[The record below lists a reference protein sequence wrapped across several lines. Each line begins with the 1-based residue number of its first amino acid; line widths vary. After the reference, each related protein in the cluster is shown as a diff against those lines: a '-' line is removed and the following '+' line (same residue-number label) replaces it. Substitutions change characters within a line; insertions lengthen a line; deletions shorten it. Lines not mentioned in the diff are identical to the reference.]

1 MKLFLSSMPRK
12 HIPKMELRGGGKPN
26 FGEIKQKL
34 NKGQKRSMTS
44 VNTTVKFIKDMGS
57 KDIKYLSSI
66 HDQLVSDFKNFKDFK
81 DFKDE
86 ASTSCEDF
94 SSVTYEN
101 TEVEFVYDKDDIF
114 DN

>member
-1 MKLFLSSMPRK
+1 MKLFLRK

-34 NKGQKRSMTS
+34 NKGQKRSMAN
-44 VNTTVKFIKDMGS
+44 VNTTVKFFKDMGS

-66 HDQLVSDFKNFKDFK
+66 HDQLVSDFKDDKDFK
-81 DFKDE
+81 N
-86 ASTSCEDF
+86 EDF
-94 SSVTYEN
+94 SEYS
-101 TEVEFVYDKDDIF
+101 EVEFVYDKNDDIF

>member
-1 MKLFLSSMPRK
+1 MKLFLRK

-34 NKGQKRSMTS
+34 NKGQKRSMAN
-44 VNTTVKFIKDMGS
+44 VNTTVKFFKDMGS

-66 HDQLVSDFKNFKDFK
+66 HDQLVSDFKDDKDFK
-81 DFKDE
+81 DFKNDNDFKDFKN
-86 ASTSCEDF
+86 EDF
-94 SSVTYEN
+94 SEYS
-101 TEVEFVYDKDDIF
+101 EVEFVYDKNDDIF